1 MPFHPVIILAALAL
15 LPLLVSWVIAIIPSR
30 RVLATGLRSGNPL
43 AEAPLAPL
51 ADVVPEPLV
60 HLSRALS
67 AKDMEGFIL
76 GMRHLPITDTA
87 PLLRR
92 YVRCSDPALQL
103 YAQSILQE
111 GRDRL
116 QHNYHL
122 LQHADPTDA
131 RKAAWLLE
139 VGLALAHPSL
149 ATQAERP
156 GLLAHVAHFATQ
168 RLETAPHE
176 PMLIAQAAR
185 VFLAADKAG
194 YAQLVINKLPAS
206 SRLRQELEKPI
217 ACALHLNR
225 AA

>member
-1 MPFHPVIILAALAL
+1 VLAL
-15 LPLLVSWVIAIIPSR
+15 LPLLVAWVIAIIPSR
-30 RVLATGLRSGNPL
+30 RVEATGLLMGNPL

-51 ADVVPEPLV
+51 ADVVPETLN

-76 GMRHLPITDTA
+76 GMRHLPVTATA
-87 PLLRR
+87 PILRR

-116 QHNYHL
+116 QHTYQV
-122 LQHADPTDA
+122 LQHADEHDS

-139 VGLALAHPSL
+139 IGLTLAHPAL
-149 ATQAERP
+149 ATQAERV
-156 GLLAHVAHFATQ
+156 GMLSHLAHFATT
-168 RLETAPHE
+168 RLKTAPHE

-185 VFLAADKAG
+185 VFLAAGKVPA
-194 YAQLVINKLPAS
+194 AQLLLQKLPAQ
-206 SRLRQELEKPI
+206 SRLRQELEPSI
-217 ACALHLNR
+217 AYELHLNQ